1 MCIVILSYVS
11 LICLDVFFL
20 ECYSFHSTLFSTAIE
35 DIGYT
40 TLKIGY
46 HFNSSFTHGET
57 MSNYYNQNGG
67 FSAPQNTSA
76 RLQMPTMSELGGR
89 NQVPWVRI
97 PFFPT
102 SPYTSTDANVGTQVR
117 YYGGTLTSGDADVQT
132 NSESIRTVQFDIP
145 CRLIA
150 INAACVDTS
159 TTATTYENL
168 LNCFLFR
175 MEYTTGDK
183 LHTSARLA
191 STVCGSMENPGEIG
205 SSGYTIDQGA
215 SVILG
220 ITPLG
225 NLPTNYR
232 IDITLVCLEIRG
244 NRNFVG

>member
-1 MCIVILSYVS
+1 
-11 LICLDVFFL
+11 
-20 ECYSFHSTLFSTAIE
+20 
-35 DIGYT
+35 
-40 TLKIGY
+40 
-46 HFNSSFTHGET
+46 
-57 MSNYYNQNGG
+57 MSNYYNNNGG
-67 FSAPQNTSA
+67 FNAPQNTSA
-76 RLQMPTMSELGGR
+76 RLQMPTMADLGGR
-89 NQVPWVRI
+89 NSTPWVRF
-97 PFFPT
+97 PFYPT
-102 SPYTSTDANVGTQVR
+102 SPYTSTDPNVGTQVR
-117 YYGGTLTSGDADVQT
+117 YYGASLTSGDSDIAT

-145 CRLIA
+145 CRLVA

-159 TTATTYENL
+159 TEQTTYENL

-183 LHTSARLA
+183 LHTAARLA
-191 STVCGSMENPGEIG
+191 STVVGSMENPGEIG
-205 SSGYTIDQGA
+205 GVGYTIDQGA

>member
-1 MCIVILSYVS
+1 
-11 LICLDVFFL
+11 
-20 ECYSFHSTLFSTAIE
+20 
-35 DIGYT
+35 
-40 TLKIGY
+40 
-46 HFNSSFTHGET
+46 
-57 MSNYYNQNGG
+57 MSNYYNNNGG

-76 RLQMPTMSELGGR
+76 RLQMPTMADLGGR
-89 NQVPWVRI
+89 NNTPWVRF

-102 SPYTSTDANVGTQVR
+102 SPYTSTDPNVGTQVR
-117 YYGGTLTSGDADVQT
+117 YYGASLTSGDSDVTT

-145 CRLIA
+145 CRLVA
-150 INAACVDTS
+150 INAACVDTN

-175 MEYTTGDK
+175 VEYTTGDK
-183 LHTSARLA
+183 LHTAARLA

-205 SSGYTIDQGA
+205 SVGYTIDQGA